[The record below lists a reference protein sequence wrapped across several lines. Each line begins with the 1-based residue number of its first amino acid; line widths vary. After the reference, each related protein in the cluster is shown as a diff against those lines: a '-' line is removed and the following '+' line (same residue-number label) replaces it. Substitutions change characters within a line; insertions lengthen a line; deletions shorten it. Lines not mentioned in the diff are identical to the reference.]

1 MVDYIFSSYLFN
13 CPGFVYKPTR
23 RLDERRTKSKIKNK
37 MSLLKVKNLNISYP
51 TRKETIVASKDVEF
65 TLERGEILGIVGE
78 SGSGKSTIA
87 NAIIN
92 LIDPPGEITGGSI
105 KIDKIELRDN
115 EEVIQ
120 KIRGKKIGF
129 VFQDPQTSLNPLFKI
144 KDQLIETIQTHL
156 DLDYQEALNR
166 SIQLLEEVGIDNA
179 EKRIEDYPHQ
189 FSGGMRQR
197 VVIALAI
204 SCEPDLIIADEP
216 TTALDVSIQYQILEL
231 LKDLTQKRNL
241 GVIIIT
247 HDMGVI
253 AETTN
258 KVIVMRYGVIV
269 EQGDTKELLT
279 NPKSTEARSL
289 VISVPPTNKKI
300 DRFKLISPDGKEI
313 TSDSKNLTKKII
325 KTWGVR
331 ENTNQKLLEL
341 KDVTKIF
348 DDNSMASKFSFGP
361 KKQIVDKVVKAVDTV
376 SFELFEGETLGLV
389 GESGSGKSTIAK
401 IITGLVRPTSGEI
414 FYNNI
419 SLYNSKRKYQ
429 IDKSRGQ
436 IQMIFQDPYSS
447 LNPRFKVRDI
457 ISEPI
462 KLFQKNINRNELIQN
477 THDLIDIVGMTRQS
491 LDRYPHEF
499 SGGQRQRISIARAL
513 ATRPRLLVCDEP
525 TSALDVSIQ
534 AQILNLLKD
543 IQDELHLTMLF
554 ISHDL
559 PVIRQMCNRIVVL
572 KNGGVCETK
581 ETEDLFNNPEHPYT
595 QELIRLMPKIES
607 IV

>member
-1 MVDYIFSSYLFN
+1 
-13 CPGFVYKPTR
+13 
-23 RLDERRTKSKIKNK
+23 
-37 MSLLKVKNLNISYP
+37 MSFLEVKNLDISYP
-51 TRKETIVASKDVEF
+51 TRKETIVASKNVEF

-92 LIDPPGEITGGSI
+92 LIDPPGEITNGSI
-105 KIDKIELRDN
+105 KIDNNELRDN
-115 EEVIQ
+115 EELIQ

-144 KDQLIETIQTHL
+144 KEQLIETIQTHL
-156 DLDYQEALNR
+156 NLGYQDALKK
-166 SIQLLEEVGIDNA
+166 SIQLLKEVGIDNA

-231 LKDLTQKRNL
+231 LKDLTKKRNL

-258 KVIVMRYGVIV
+258 KVIVMRDGLIV

-279 NPKSTEARSL
+279 NPKSNEARSL

-313 TSDSKNLTKKII
+313 TSDSKNLTKNII
-325 KTWGVR
+325 KTWGIR
-331 ENTNQKLLEL
+331 ENKNQKLLKL
-341 KDVTKIF
+341 TDVTKIF
-348 DDNSMASKFSFGP
+348 DDRSLAINISFGS
-361 KKQIVDKVVKAVDTV
+361 KNESTDKVVKAVDNV

-401 IITGLVRPTSGEI
+401 IITGLVRPTNGEI
-414 FYNNI
+414 FYNNV
-419 SLYNSKRKYQ
+419 SLYNSKKKYQ

-462 KLFQKNINRNELIQN
+462 KFFQKNISHNELTQN
-477 THDLIDIVGMTRQS
+477 VYDLIDIVGMTRQS

-513 ATRPRLLVCDEP
+513 ATRPRLLICDEP

-543 IQDELHLTMLF
+543 IQDELHMTILF

-572 KNGGVCETK
+572 KNGSVCETK
-581 ETEDLFNNPEHPYT
+581 ETEELFNNPEHPYT

-607 IV
+607 II

>member
-1 MVDYIFSSYLFN
+1 
-13 CPGFVYKPTR
+13 
-23 RLDERRTKSKIKNK
+23 
-37 MSLLKVKNLNISYP
+37 MSFLEVKNLNISYP
-51 TRKETIVASKDVEF
+51 TRKETIVASKNVEF
-65 TLERGEILGIVGE
+65 SLERGQILGIVGE

-92 LIDPPGEITGGSI
+92 LIDPPGEITDGSI
-105 KIDKIELRDN
+105 KIDNIELRSN
-115 EEVIQ
+115 EEIIQ
-120 KIRGKKIGF
+120 NIRGKKIGF

-144 KDQLIETIQTHL
+144 KDQLIETIQAHL
-156 DLDYQEALNR
+156 NLSYQDSLTK
-166 SIQLLEEVGIDNA
+166 SIQLLKEVGIENA

-231 LKDLTQKRNL
+231 LKDLTKKRNL

-253 AETTN
+253 AETTD
-258 KVIVMRYGVIV
+258 KVIVMRYGHIV
-269 EQGDTKELLT
+269 EQGKTKELLT
-279 NPKSTEARSL
+279 NPKSTEAKSL

-313 TSDSKNLTKKII
+313 TSNSTNLTKNII

-331 ENTNQKLLEL
+331 ENKNQKLLEL

-348 DDNSMASKFSFGP
+348 DDQSLGSIFPFGSR
-361 KKQIVDKVVKAVDTV
+361 KKIDDQIVRAVDNV
-376 SFELFEGETLGLV
+376 SFDLIEGETLGLV

-401 IITGLVRPTSGEI
+401 IITGLVNPNNGYI
-414 FYNNI
+414 KYNNE
-419 SLYNSKRKYQ
+419 SLYNSNNKYQ
-429 IDKSRGQ
+429 IHKSRGQ

-462 KLFQKNINRNELIQN
+462 KFFQKNINNNELSENI
-477 THDLIDIVGMTRQS
+477 HDLIDIVGMTRQS

-513 ATRPRLLVCDEP
+513 ATRPRLLICDEP

-572 KNGGVCETK
+572 KNGLVCESN
-581 ETEDLFNNPEHPYT
+581 ETESLFNNPQHDYT
-595 QELIRLMPKIES
+595 KQLIKLMPKIES
-607 IV
+607 LI

>member
-1 MVDYIFSSYLFN
+1 
-13 CPGFVYKPTR
+13 
-23 RLDERRTKSKIKNK
+23 
-37 MSLLKVKNLNISYP
+37 MSFLEVKNLDISYP
-51 TRKETIVASKDVEF
+51 TRKETIVASKNVEF

-92 LIDPPGEITGGSI
+92 LIDPPGEITNGSI
-105 KIDKIELRDN
+105 KIDNNELRDN
-115 EEVIQ
+115 EELIQ
-120 KIRGKKIGF
+120 KMRGKKIGF

-156 DLDYQEALNR
+156 NLSYKDALKK
-166 SIQLLEEVGIDNA
+166 SIQLLKEVGIDNA

-231 LKDLTQKRNL
+231 LKDLTKKRNL

-258 KVIVMRYGVIV
+258 KVIVMRDGLIV

-279 NPKSTEARSL
+279 NPKSNEARSL

-300 DRFKLISPDGKEI
+300 DRFKLISPDGKDI
-313 TSDSKNLTKKII
+313 TSDSKNLTKNII
-325 KTWGVR
+325 KTWGIR
-331 ENTNQKLLEL
+331 ENKNQKLLKL
-341 KDVTKIF
+341 TDVTKIF
-348 DDNSMASKFSFGP
+348 DDKSFAINISFGS
-361 KKQIVDKVVKAVDTV
+361 KNESTDKVVKAVDNV

-401 IITGLVRPTSGEI
+401 IITGLVRPTNGEI
-414 FYNNI
+414 FYNNV
-419 SLYNSKRKYQ
+419 SLYNSNRKYQ

-462 KLFQKNINRNELIQN
+462 KFFQKNISHNELTQN
-477 THDLIDIVGMTRQS
+477 VYDLIDIVGMTRQS

-513 ATRPRLLVCDEP
+513 ATRPRLLICDEP

-543 IQDELHLTMLF
+543 IQDELHLAILF

-572 KNGGVCETK
+572 KNGSVCETK
-581 ETEDLFNNPEHPYT
+581 ETEELFNNPEHPYT

-607 IV
+607 II

>member
-1 MVDYIFSSYLFN
+1 
-13 CPGFVYKPTR
+13 
-23 RLDERRTKSKIKNK
+23 
-37 MSLLKVKNLNISYP
+37 MSFLEVKNLNISYP
-51 TRKETIVASKDVEF
+51 TRKETIVASKNVEF
-65 TLERGEILGIVGE
+65 KLERGEILGIVGE

-87 NAIIN
+87 NAIID
-92 LIDPPGEITGGSI
+92 LIDPPGEITDGSI
-105 KIDKIELRDN
+105 KIDNDELRDSN
-115 EEVIQ
+115 GIIQ
-120 KIRGKKIGF
+120 KFRGKKIGF

-156 DLDYQEALNR
+156 SLTYKDALKK
-166 SIQLLEEVGIDNA
+166 SIQLLKEVGIENA

-231 LKDLTQKRNL
+231 LKDLTKKRNL

-258 KVIVMRYGVIV
+258 KVIVMRHGLIV

-279 NPKSTEARSL
+279 NPKSNEAKSL

-300 DRFKLISPDGKEI
+300 DRFKLISPEGKEI
-313 TSDSKNLTKKII
+313 TSDSKNLTKNII
-325 KTWGVR
+325 KSWGIR
-331 ENTNQKLLEL
+331 ENKNQKLL
-341 KDVTKIF
+341 KVNKISKIF
-348 DDNSMASKFSFGP
+348 DDKSFGSKIYFGLKNNET
-361 KKQIVDKVVKAVDTV
+361 KKAVKAVNNV
-376 SFELFEGETLGLV
+376 SFELLEGETLGLV

-401 IITGLVRPTSGEI
+401 IITGLVKPNSGEI
-414 FYNNI
+414 YYNDL
-419 SLYNSKRKYQ
+419 SLYNSKKKYQ

-462 KLFQKNINRNELIQN
+462 KFFQKNISKGELIQN
-477 THDLIDIVGMTRQS
+477 VNDLIDIVGMTRQS

-513 ATRPRLLVCDEP
+513 ATRPRLLICDEP

-543 IQDELHLTMLF
+543 IQDELHLTILF

-559 PVIRQMCNRIVVL
+559 PVIRQMCNRIIVL
-572 KNGGVCETK
+572 KNGIMCETK
-581 ETEDLFNNPEHPYT
+581 DTEELFNNPEHNYT
-595 QELIRLMPKIES
+595 KELIRLMPKIES
-607 IV
+607 II